1 MNLIGARFG
10 EGYQVLRELARG
22 AVARVYLASDGAHV
36 KVVKVFPPAHAG
48 RAEREYDIG
57 HGLRHDNLNPVLGT
71 VRLEGHPGVVMP
83 LVPGKRFGSWLSPAP
98 RRERIVALDGLLAG
112 LGWLHEQGVLHRDVK
127 PENVL
132 VTREAR
138 AVLIDYDLAVHYDD
152 AAARKTTAGTALYLS
167 PEQARGEPA
176 EPASDL
182 YAAGVMLYRAL
193 TGALPFE
200 GTLREVI
207 DGHRDDEVRP
217 PSAFDPALAPF
228 DAPVTRLLAKDPAQR
243 YQTAEAA
250 RSDLRDAADAPR
262 GGRRG

>member
-10 EGYQVLRELARG
+10 EGYQVLREIARG

-36 KVVKVFPPAHAG
+36 KVVKVFPPEHAA
-48 RAEREYDIG
+48 RADREYDIG

-71 VRLEGHPGVVMP
+71 VRLEGHRGVVMP
-83 LVPGKRFGSWLSPAP
+83 LVPGKRFGTWLPPAP
-98 RRERIVALDGLLAG
+98 RRERIRALDGLLAG
-112 LGWLHEQGVLHRDVK
+112 LGWLHQRGVVHRDVK

-138 AVLIDYDLAVHYDD
+138 AVLIDYDLAVSIDD

-167 PEQARGEPA
+167 PEQARGQAA

-200 GTLREVI
+200 GTLREVM
-207 DGHRDDEVRP
+207 DGHRDDQVRP
-217 PSAFDPALAPF
+217 PSTFDPALAPF
-228 DAPVTRLLAKDPAQR
+228 DAPVMRLLAKDPAER
-243 YQTAEAA
+243 YQGAEAA
-250 RSDLRDAADAPR
+250 RRDLRDASDAQ
-262 GGRRG
+262 